1 MRMPSSR
8 HCWGPNVYPEVPEGG
23 WGWAVAAAFFMV
35 EVCTYGT
42 IKSLGVFL
50 QDLMDEYGESNSRV
64 SWIISICVF
73 IFSFTAPVATMLSN
87 RFGHR
92 PVVMMG
98 GFLISLGTC
107 SSAFTNSIN
116 DMYITIGIISG
127 FGYCLA
133 FIPTVTILAQYFSR
147 RRALVTSIAS
157 TGECVAIFAFA
168 PALTALKA
176 HIGWRYCLLVLGVS
190 QASVIGCGMLL
201 RPITIRPGPA
211 AKGEDAGTDAEK
223 LSLKRLEAA
232 YRLESEQSKGS
243 VSSGASQG
251 SQDSGVTSLSASN
264 VELRAAGLE
273 EKAAALEPL
282 SSPPTPVKEDLQER
296 ETRSKES
303 MLGAESE
310 AGPLPPSAAKLLDFS
325 VLRDAAFIWYSLFG
339 LFATLGFFAPQLYV
353 IELSKSRGVAPA
365 TASYMLSAMAVAEF
379 LGRLSIGMLLNR
391 VRRRKTLVLLTCVAL
406 LCAVLLAFTAAHDFW
421 GLAACSALYGFFLGT
436 VASTHIPLLAEEEVV
451 GVQRMASSV
460 GVYVSIQS
468 FAGLAGPPLGGWLV
482 DVTQN
487 YGSAFYSCAAGMG
500 LGALCLAMVAPAK
513 SGLCRRRRRRRGGGG
528 GEQEGETSAAQDNE
542 QPDFLEVDF
551 VPESSPAKQQQQQQ
565 AAVEAAGRTGP
576 GAGPPAVI

>member
-8 HCWGPNVYPEVPEGG
+8 HCWGPNVYPEVPDGG
-23 WGWAVAAAFFMV
+23 WGWAVAAAFFVV

-73 IFSFTAPVATMLSN
+73 IFSFTAPLATMLSN

-107 SSAFTNSIN
+107 TSAFTNSIN

-127 FGYCLA
+127 FGYCLT

-211 AKGEDAGTDAEK
+211 AKPEDAETDGEK
-223 LSLKRLEAA
+223 LSLKRLVAA
-232 YRLESEQSKGS
+232 YQLESEQSKGS

-251 SQDSGVTSLSASN
+251 SQDSQDSGVTSLSASN

-273 EKAAALEPL
+273 EKEK
-282 SSPPTPVKEDLQER
+282 VKEDLQEC
-296 ETRSKES
+296 ETRRKES

-310 AGPLPPSAAKLLDFS
+310 AGPLPPAAAKLLDFS
-325 VLRDAAFIWYSLFG
+325 ALRDAAFIWYSLFG

-379 LGRLSIGMLLNR
+379 LGRLSIGLLLNR

-421 GLAACSALYGFFLGT
+421 GLAVCSALYGFFLGT

-460 GVYVSIQS
+460 GVYVFVQS

-482 DVTQN
+482 DITQN

-513 SGLCRRRRRRRGGGG
+513 SGLCHGRRRRRRGGGDG
-528 GEQEGETSAAQDNE
+528 VGEQEGETGAAQDNE
-542 QPDFLEVDF
+542 QSDFLEVDF

-565 AAVEAAGRTGP
+565 GGTGG
-576 GAGPPAVI
+576 GACGDGASVI